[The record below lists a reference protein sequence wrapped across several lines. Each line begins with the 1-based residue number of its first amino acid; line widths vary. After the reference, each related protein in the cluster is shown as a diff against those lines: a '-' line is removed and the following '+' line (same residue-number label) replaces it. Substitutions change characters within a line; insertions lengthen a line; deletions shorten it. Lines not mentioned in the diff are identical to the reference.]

1 MYFPFRLLSIS
12 VIFSLICLSFQFPD
26 AWELAKDKDG
36 IQVYTQKIA
45 GNPLKAYKSVME
57 VESSLDHAVSTFQ
70 NVSLHPKWVY
80 NYKES
85 RIVKRNSEKDYYL
98 YFHIHSP
105 WPVADRD
112 MIVRLQFKQ
121 VGKSIVCIQ
130 SNAPDL
136 LPIQDGRIRI
146 PVMEA
151 NWRFTPQSNGKVEIM
166 QEVKTAPGGAIPKW
180 LANIAVVDAPF
191 QSFSDLKKI
200 LEK

>member
-1 MYFPFRLLSIS
+1 MYFPLRLMRIS
-12 VIFSLICLSFQFPD
+12 VVFSLICLSFQFPD

-36 IQVYTQKIA
+36 IQVYTQKLS

-70 NVSLHPKWVY
+70 NISLHPQWVY

-85 RIVKRNSEKDYYL
+85 RIVKRNSSTDYYL

-121 VGKSIVCIQ
+121 VGNSVVCTQ

-136 LPIQDGRIRI
+136 LPLLGGRIRI

-151 NWRFTPQSNGKVEIM
+151 NWRFTQKPNDKVEIM
-166 QEVKTAPGGAIPKW
+166 QEVKTAPGGTIPKW